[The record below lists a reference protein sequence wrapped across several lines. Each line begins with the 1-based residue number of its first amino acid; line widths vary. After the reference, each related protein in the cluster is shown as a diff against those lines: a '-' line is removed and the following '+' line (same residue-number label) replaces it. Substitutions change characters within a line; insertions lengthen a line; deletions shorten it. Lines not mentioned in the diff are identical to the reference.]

1 MGEIKYVH
9 MTRARADDDPHAD
22 TGVTALYFIGTVP
35 RTPLRATT
43 RAGTRRGSSRVLSVK
58 VRSAP
63 LTLVLDSPSAP
74 CTVPSKYTPLLRSN

>member
-35 RTPLRATT
+35 RSPYPSPRHDARGDTRELARALSKSALSSTDT
-43 RAGTRRGSSRVLSVK
+43 SARQPERAVYR
-58 VRSAP
+58 
-63 LTLVLDSPSAP
+63 TL
-74 CTVPSKYTPLLRSN
+74 